1 MVSSEQRGQKTEKA
15 NSGNTINLS
24 NSSRTPTRPPKRKP
38 KIAQNIH
45 SNKNIK
51 IIPFVMR
58 KILVKLEMY
67 AHKEIT

>member
-45 SNKNIK
+45 SNKNINTK
-51 IIPFVMR
+51 QRANSKVLLLARM
-58 KILVKLEMY
+58 KS
-67 AHKEIT
+67 